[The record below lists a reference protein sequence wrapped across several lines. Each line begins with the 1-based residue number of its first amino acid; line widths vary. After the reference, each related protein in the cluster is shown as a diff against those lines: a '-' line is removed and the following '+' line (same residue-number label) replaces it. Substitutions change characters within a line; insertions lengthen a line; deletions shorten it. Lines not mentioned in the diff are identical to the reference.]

1 MIYFQ
6 IFIHISVN
14 IIFKNNYIL
23 IAKYI
28 YDYTEVMITYFVI
41 RNFRCTCLSAE
52 MFRLGVHGQW
62 MIGNAYFSAMIL
74 LSGLIH
80 KCLCIYRAFLRRFR
94 DPLRVPSISNRVF
107 RIRENYH
114 RVPKIRENPVTRIR
128 EIGSLQIH
136 TGYLTFS
143 LKKPGI

>member
-52 MFRLGVHGQW
+52 MFRLGVHGQ
-62 MIGNAYFSAMIL
+62 
-74 LSGLIH
+74 
-80 KCLCIYRAFLRRFR
+80 
-94 DPLRVPSISNRVF
+94 
-107 RIRENYH
+107 
-114 RVPKIRENPVTRIR
+114 
-128 EIGSLQIH
+128 
-136 TGYLTFS
+136 
-143 LKKPGI
+143 